1 MKVIVTE
8 NKIQGGAKAFEIF
21 EKGIF
26 PDFAAKRH

>member
-21 EKGIF
+21 KMKSKMVLKF
-26 PDFAAKRH
+26 

>member
-21 EKGIF
+21 EKVL
-26 PDFAAKRH
+26 RTVLRY